1 MADARGGVIRD
12 LGPLHVRLTG
22 RPQTVD
28 VRLSF
33 PDNAVVVV
41 AGVPGAGKSTLIR
54 RVVDR
59 SAVEVVDT
67 DDQRRDGGRA
77 SYVRHYGRIVAAVR
91 GSRPVVI
98 HSRGTVGT
106 LRRAIALVAALHGRP
121 AHLILLDAPRAEAEE
136 GQRRR
141 GRRVSHARMDREVER
156 WARLRRRALR
166 REGWSSVTVLDR
178 PSAAAVEPLQ
188 WDRTYTQGTTGFD
201 VVGSWGWSRVEVAE
215 AS

>member
-1 MADARGGVIRD
+1 
-12 LGPLHVRLTG
+12 
-22 RPQTVD
+22 VD
-28 VRLSF
+28 VRLSL

-59 SAVEVVDT
+59 SAVAVVDT

-77 SYVRHYGRIVAAVR
+77 SYARHYGRILAAVR

-106 LRRAIALVAALHGRP
+106 LRRAIATVAALHGRP
-121 AHLILLDAPRAEAEE
+121 AHLILLDASREEAED
-136 GQRRR
+136 GRRKRGRDVSRRR
-141 GRRVSHARMDREVER
+141 MAREVAR
-156 WARLRRRALR
+156 WRRLRDRDLR
-166 REGWSSVTVLDR
+166 REGWASVTVLDR
-178 PSAAAVEPLQ
+178 ATAAVVEPLQ
-188 WDRTYTQGTTGFD
+188 WEATYTPGTTGFD
-201 VVGSWGWSRVEVAE
+201 VVGSWGWSRVEVPE

>member
-1 MADARGGVIRD
+1 MSGTLPPVARRPAGARRGVIRD
-12 LGPLHVRLTG
+12 LGPVHVRLTG
-22 RPQTVD
+22 RPDTVA

-41 AGVPGAGKSTLIR
+41 AGLPGAGKSTLIR

-67 DDQRRDGGRA
+67 DDQRRHGRRA
-77 SYVRHYGRIVAAVR
+77 SYVRHYGRILAAVR

-106 LRRAIALVAALHGRP
+106 LRRAIATVAALHGRP
-121 AHLILLDAPRAEAEE
+121 AHLILLDASADEAED

-141 GRRVSHARMDREVER
+141 GRGVSRLRMDREVAR
-156 WARLRRRALR
+156 WRRLRGRDL
-166 REGWSSVTVLDR
+166 
-178 PSAAAVEPLQ
+178 
-188 WDRTYTQGTTGFD
+188 
-201 VVGSWGWSRVEVAE
+201 
-215 AS
+215 